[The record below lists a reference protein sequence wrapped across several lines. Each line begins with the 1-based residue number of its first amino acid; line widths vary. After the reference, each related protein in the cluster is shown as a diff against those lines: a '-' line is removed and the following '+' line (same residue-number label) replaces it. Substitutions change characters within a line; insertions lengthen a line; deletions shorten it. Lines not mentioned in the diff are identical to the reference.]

1 MLIRKQLILLSIM
14 AIMGVS
20 AFPQET
26 ALTNPLPMD
35 PTVRTGRLS
44 NGLTYYL
51 RQNPKPEKRLLLQLA
66 VNAGSV
72 NENDSQQ
79 GLAHFVEHMCFNG
92 TKTWKGNDLI
102 NMLESMGVRFGDGLN
117 AYTSF
122 DQTVYILEIPTDNPD
137 HIANGFRV
145 IEEWAHQVSMEA
157 DEIEK
162 ERGVILEEWRLGLGA
177 SERMREKYFPI
188 VLKGSRYAERYI
200 IGKEEILRTF
210 PHDTLRSFYN
220 AWYRPDNMA
229 VIAVGDL
236 DVDELERRLNSHFA
250 AIPKAEGP
258 LNRIEYDVP
267 DNQEPLVSIVTDPE
281 AGAYQ
286 AVVYFKHPAYEV
298 KSYRDYQRKLF
309 EQIYTSL
316 LTKRLAELSIKPE
329 APFTSASA
337 SIGSFYSRLT
347 NAYSLSIAAK
357 ENQIAES
364 LKMILAENERV
375 RQFGFTQAE
384 LDREKKAIMTNL
396 ESAVKEADKLES
408 EVWASRYISH
418 FLIQSPA
425 MNAEQTQQVVMDLLP
440 TITLDDLHN
449 LARELNTEENIVV
462 LAVAPEKEGTILP
475 TESEIIDLIRSSR
488 GQKLEPYADEL
499 TDAPLLSNPPQRGTI
514 VKRIEN
520 EQNGCTEVTFS
531 NGAMAILKP
540 TDFKNDEINF
550 SAHSWGGLSLLEDQ
564 DYLTGTLAM
573 TLLQQGGLGQFDQPA
588 LRKKL
593 TGTRANVTPAIS
605 DVSEGLTGF
614 SNVKDFETL
623 LQLNYL
629 WFTSP
634 RKDKAAFQS
643 TVERLETTLKNFTT
657 NPQYLFMDSINKLAY
672 GGHPRAIVIP
682 PADELKKITLERVYE
697 IGRERFSDAS
707 DFKFFF
713 VGSFNTDEI
722 LPLLEL
728 YIGGLPSLGCPE
740 SVRDV
745 TPKLLEGPI
754 DASLALNSEYQSMV
768 LMYFNGQFEFT
779 DNEEELF
786 KIMMQTMS
794 IKLREQMREEQG
806 GVYGVSFQENLARR
820 PRQEFTILA
829 NWGCSPET
837 VETLTQTVFAEM
849 ERIKLEGPSETDL
862 AKVRETLIKDYEKN
876 IRQNGFWMGS
886 LQDYY
891 LNGEKIRSLEEYKA
905 MIESVTVEDIRAIAQ
920 KYLTPAKYIKG
931 VLMPK

>member
-1 MLIRKQLILLSIM
+1 MATWPGCLRK
-14 AIMGVS
+14 
-20 AFPQET
+20 
-26 ALTNPLPMD
+26 D
-35 PTVRTGRLS
+35 
-44 NGLTYYL
+44 
-51 RQNPKPEKRLLLQLA
+51 
-66 VNAGSV
+66 AG
-72 NENDSQQ
+72 
-79 GLAHFVEHMCFNG
+79 
-92 TKTWKGNDLI
+92 
-102 NMLESMGVRFGDGLN
+102 
-117 AYTSF
+117 
-122 DQTVYILEIPTDNPD
+122 EI
-137 HIANGFRV
+137 F
-145 IEEWAHQVSMEA
+145 S
-157 DEIEK
+157 
-162 ERGVILEEWRLGLGA
+162 
-177 SERMREKYFPI
+177 I

-384 LDREKKAIMTNL
+384 LDREKKAIMANL

-605 DVSEGLTGF
+605 EVSEGLTGF

-629 WFTSP
+629 CSPAPGKTSCFSIYH
-634 RKDKAAFQS
+634 RATGNYTQEFHNQS
-643 TVERLETTLKNFTT
+643 
-657 NPQYLFMDSINKLAY
+657 QYLFMDSINKLAY

-682 PADELKKITLERVYE
+682 PADELKKSPSNGFMILDV
-697 IGRERFSDAS
+697 SDLAMH
-707 DFKFFF
+707 
-713 VGSFNTDEI
+713 
-722 LPLLEL
+722 
-728 YIGGLPSLGCPE
+728 
-740 SVRDV
+740 
-745 TPKLLEGPI
+745 PI
-754 DASLALNSEYQSMV
+754 LNSSSWAHLIAMRSY
-768 LMYFNGQFEFT
+768 
-779 DNEEELF
+779 LF
-786 KIMMQTMS
+786 LNS
-794 IKLREQMREEQG
+794 ISVACLHL
-806 GVYGVSFQENLARR
+806 VA
-820 PRQEFTILA
+820 P
-829 NWGCSPET
+829 
-837 VETLTQTVFAEM
+837 
-849 ERIKLEGPSETDL
+849 
-862 AKVRETLIKDYEKN
+862 
-876 IRQNGFWMGS
+876 
-886 LQDYY
+886 
-891 LNGEKIRSLEEYKA
+891 KA
-905 MIESVTVEDIRAIAQ
+905 YVT
-920 KYLTPAKYIKG
+920 
-931 VLMPK
+931 